1 MGMHTTKVAVGE
13 GKFALEAQLT
23 VTPRGMAVYA
33 CSPEFAHLGAT
44 AQAIPRPEPGRTA
57 TVSILAVPCHRD
69 EIPAHDIAAALATR
83 FGVPVV
89 ASTGFHVEQAGRD
102 DLQRVLDTTKE
113 LIAALEETAARILR
127 AGWDEGGAGAEVVA
141 VDAATGEALGPV
153 GRIVAHAGEGIL
165 HQAFLTLLV
174 EGRGEDARLLLCR
187 RSPLK
192 RLWGGVL
199 ADSCAGHP
207 LPGPAIRS
215 PGKTSRPPRR
225 VASTKSLALRAS
237 PISSSTSDTWCT
249 VRTTAT
255 AAASANGARCSQLML
270 SRASCISTKRRSRR
284 CVAWPRPSSKAT
296 CRVTPSS
303 WPPGSVRLSATHP
316 FARPSLCERGSP
328 FVTFHALETC
338 KSFKFL
344 R

>member
-23 VTPRGMAVYA
+23 VTPRGMVVYA

-44 AQAIPRPEPGRTA
+44 AQAIPRPEPGRAA

-83 FGVPVV
+83 FGAPVT
-89 ASTGFHVEQAGRD
+89 ASTGFHVEQASKD

-113 LIAALEETAARILR
+113 LIAALVGAAARILR
-127 AGWDEGGAGAEVVA
+127 AGWNEGAEVVA
-141 VDAATGEALGPV
+141 VDAVTGEVLAPV
-153 GRIVAHAGEGIL
+153 DRIKAHAGEGIL

-174 EGRGEDARLLLCR
+174 EGQGEDARLLLCR

-207 LPGPAIRS
+207 LPGR
-215 PGKTSRPPRR
+215 TLPPRRR
-225 VASTKSLALRAS
+225 VASTKSSASRAS
-237 PISSSTSDTWCT
+237 LTSSSAWATWSIA
-249 VRTTAT
+249 RITAT
-255 AAASANGARCSQLML
+255 AAVSANGARSSWPMS
-270 SRASCISTKRRSRR
+270 SRESCISTKRKSRKYA
-284 CVAWPRPSSKAT
+284 AWCLPSSMAT
-296 CRVTPSS
+296 CRAIPSS
-303 WPPGSVRLSATHP
+303 WPPGC
-316 FARPSLCERGSP
+316 ARPSMTHPSARPSRCDRCP
-328 FVTFHALETC
+328 N
-338 KSFKFL
+338 
-344 R
+344 RPNIR